1 MSSMALWDK
10 IKKVSERATQIG
22 AIEKIE
28 SSPLF
33 INENGIKFMVSVAK
47 SLLKRPFNFQKSI
60 STENISSLSNS
71 NNINNSPKEILQPP
85 KKFID
90 PFLPCD
96 KDLFVQELCGTHNLV
111 LNKFNVSNYHSIIAT
126 KEYEKQTDPLNRY
139 DFKAIWECIIDCNML
154 CFFNCGPS
162 SGASQPHKHVQLL
175 VTPFHT
181 CEEKD
186 LTCKLEQLQQQQL
199 SDIDNDYLK
208 CPIES
213 IIKLYNEPKE
223 TIFQVEQLPFK
234 NACIYY
240 QTDKLKSMDKDQI
253 SIYFEHHY
261 RSLLNHLNLNSD
273 QDNSS
278 SNNINNIYEDTTT
291 DFKSY
296 NFIMTKEWMFMI
308 PRSCYQAKG
317 ISINSVGFTGAI
329 LVRKEEELDTIKSYG
344 IMNILKDVSFSK

>member
-1 MSSMALWDK
+1 MTSMALWDK

-33 INENGIKFMVSVAK
+33 IHENGIKFMVSVAK
-47 SLLKRPFNFQKSI
+47 SLLKRPFNFQKSV
-60 STENISSLSNS
+60 STENLSPNLAA
-71 NNINNSPKEILQPP
+71 KEILQPP

-126 KEYEKQTDPLNRY
+126 KEYEKQTDPLNKF

-181 CEEKD
+181 CDEENSNNSNNRI
-186 LTCKLEQLQQQQL
+186 EQ
-199 SDIDNDYLK
+199 DIDYLK

-213 IIKLYNEPKE
+213 IIKLYKEPKE
-223 TIFQVEQLPFK
+223 TIFQIEQLPFK

-240 QTDKLKSMDKDQI
+240 KKEKIESMDKDQL
-253 SIYFEHHY
+253 SIYFENHY
-261 RSLLNHLNLNSD
+261 RSLLDHLNLNIVNNK
-273 QDNSS
+273 DNNNNN
-278 SNNINNIYEDTTT
+278 SNENDDTTT
-291 DFKSY
+291 TDDFKSY

-344 IMNILKDVSFSK
+344 IMNILKDVSFDK